1 MRTSDNTFALGF
13 SSEYQI
19 HELIFINS
27 GSNYYVRLPVDHH
40 AALISDNNSGK
51 TSSLSALKLFL
62 LPETSFKKQEDKF
75 GFQSGGTFYKDLS
88 SYTYYFPSSESYIVC
103 SASNPRGRFC
113 WILHRTTDH
122 GYERIAVP
130 EEYDSIEHLFWNAD
144 SGLNESTGSLHSDIG
159 IPAIKKVLVSNYKAK
174 VFNDRKTIGEAIY
187 SRATNLDDH
196 TRFCLLPMAKGF
208 TASGTETIR
217 SLLGMA
223 FSLGNAS
230 TTSLPKA
237 ISSILDGSGM
247 SAVKK
252 NNGEGIL
259 LDLDSQ
265 LQEWQTL
272 KTEDAKLKLV
282 ESQKSTFDTLQTA
295 RAKYFQQRGSL
306 IDAFKETVWSIE
318 LNKADL
324 IAKQD
329 AFKKEVSNLQLE
341 LQASRSDYD
350 RLRNLEIEAK
360 SDHKSAVNKLNEAET
375 AIKTVE
381 ECRSKFLPMCPE
393 ELRNDQAL
401 LALLDEQIKDCETE
415 IASLEDQAAATEKM
429 RHLTAMINQN
439 NAELE
444 LRRKALENID
454 SKLSFLHTLTPEAAS
469 ILLSI
474 NNNFAKL
481 EISPS
486 AEQKAVI
493 QSFTA
498 LFSCKDEEVYFCGAI
513 LPSVTLKPL
522 NNADIKR
529 DIENAI
535 DALVTKIEHDV
546 KQRAIIS
553 QNCKLSKERQVE
565 KLKECH
571 KEKTELGIQKQNV
584 KGIEVLYTQKAKAE
598 SDIILLKEQWDK
610 ATREFKA
617 ASEVFEN
624 LTQRHNAAR
633 ERLASVESPLK
644 ELNILISRLADLE
657 SDSNRL
663 LNLDQAKSE
672 SQHSDSNRQS
682 ISQITL
688 SAQSLKEKLSLV
700 KAIRQECIS
709 TMNLL
714 LQYQIIPSTPEKL
727 HQISMS
733 WQFFEEMYGELQTVF
748 LNLDQAKV
756 KYRETLAHHN
766 NTAAA
771 AARIIENVE
780 GIISNFISTINDEIQ
795 GYKIS
800 NLTSVMLVPELH
812 PQYTDMT
819 RALNR
824 IGNRTD
830 ELLSESFYIQIS
842 NFQNN
847 FYNKQTGKVEI
858 DKIIEKVRYQFVR
871 NDTVEDTPQS
881 NGTNCMIN
889 SVILALLLQR
899 LVPGDL
905 NLSMPVVF
913 DEIGSLDER
922 NFQEILKVM
931 EEHNLYLFVANPEQN
946 GLIASVLDTY
956 HDLSLFKAS
965 DVGVLNKAEAIY
977 YPGMEE
983 RLESLEFEP
992 KLENK
997 DEAMLSV

>member
-1 MRTSDNTFALGF
+1 MQNLDNTFELGF

-62 LPETSFKKQEDKF
+62 LPETSFKKQRDKF
-75 GFQSGGTFYKDLS
+75 GFQSGGTFYQDLS
-88 SYTYYFPSSESYIVC
+88 SYTYYFPGSESYIIC

-113 WILHRTTDH
+113 WILHRTTDL

-130 EEYDSIEHLFWNAD
+130 EEYNSIEHLFWNAD
-144 SGLNESTGSLHSDIG
+144 SELNESAGTLHSGIG
-159 IPAIKKVLVSNYKAK
+159 IAAIKKQLVSNFKAK
-174 VFNDRKTIGEAIY
+174 AFNDRKNIGDAIY
-187 SRATNLDDH
+187 SRATNQDDD

-208 TASGTETIR
+208 TTSGTETIR

-265 LQEWQTL
+265 LHEWQTL
-272 KTEDAKLKLV
+272 KAEDARLKLV
-282 ESQKSTFDTLQTA
+282 ESQKGTFDSLQSA
-295 RAKYFQQRGSL
+295 RTNYYQLRGSL
-306 IDAFKETVWSIE
+306 LDSFNRTVWSIE
-318 LNKADL
+318 LSKTALTSKQETLKKSVSDL
-324 IAKQD
+324 HA
-329 AFKKEVSNLQLE
+329 E
-341 LQASRSDYD
+341 LQAFRSEHD
-350 RLRNLEIEAK
+350 RLRSMESEAK
-360 SDHKSAVNKLNEAET
+360 SDHKSAVNWRNEIDT
-375 AIKTVE
+375 AIKSVE
-381 ECRSKFLPMCPE
+381 ECRSKLLPLCPADS
-393 ELRNDQAL
+393 RNDQTL
-401 LALLDEQIKDCETE
+401 LAVLDEQIKDCETE
-415 IASLEDQAAATEKM
+415 IASLKDQAGTIEKM
-429 RHLTAMINQN
+429 KYLTSVINSN
-439 NAELE
+439 KEELE
-444 LRRKALENID
+444 SRRKALDNID
-454 SKLSFLHTLTPEAAS
+454 SKLSFLDTITPDVAS

-481 EISPS
+481 EVTPS

-493 QSFTA
+493 QTFAA
-498 LFSCKDEEVYFCGAI
+498 LFSSEAEAVYFCGAI
-513 LPSVTLKPL
+513 LPGVNLKRF
-522 NNADIKR
+522 NNADIKH
-529 DIENAI
+529 ELEGAI
-535 DALVTKIEHDV
+535 DVLMTKIERDE
-546 KQRAIIS
+546 KQRATIS
-553 QNCKLSKERQVE
+553 QNCRLSKERQAE
-565 KLKECH
+565 KLKEC
-571 KEKTELGIQKQNV
+571 TEDLEDLRLQKQNLQ
-584 KGIEVLYTQKAKAE
+584 GAELLNTQKTKAE
-598 SDIILLKEQWDK
+598 SDVIRSKELFDK
-610 ATREFKA
+610 ATREFKS
-617 ASEVFEN
+617 ASEKFEN
-624 LTQRHNAAR
+624 LSRRYN
-633 ERLASVESPLK
+633 LANEELTSVGDPLR
-644 ELNILISRLADLE
+644 ELNNQISRLENLE
-657 SDSNRL
+657 SISSRML
-663 LNLDQAKSE
+663 SLEQAKLETRHSE
-672 SQHSDSNRQS
+672 VISQS
-682 ISQITL
+682 INQITV
-688 SAQSLKEKLSLV
+688 SVQSLKTQLSLV
-700 KAIRQECIS
+700 GEVRQECID

-714 LQYQIIPSTPEKL
+714 LQYQIIPATPEER
-727 HQISMS
+727 HQITTNS
-733 WQFFEEMYGELQTVF
+733 QFFEDMYGALQTVF

-756 KYRETLAHHN
+756 KYRETLSHHN

-780 GIISNFISTINDEIQ
+780 GIITNFISNINDEIK

-800 NLTSVMLVPELH
+800 NLTSVTLVPELH
-812 PQYTDMT
+812 AQYVDMT
-819 RALNR
+819 RTLNR
-824 IGNRTD
+824 IGSRTD

-842 NFQNN
+842 NFQNS

-889 SVILALLLQR
+889 SVLLALLLQR
-899 LVPGDL
+899 LVPDDL
-905 NLSMPVVF
+905 SLSMPVVF
-913 DEIGSLDER
+913 DEIGSLDEK

-983 RLESLEFEP
+983 RLENMEFESE
-992 KLENK
+992 LENV
-997 DEAMLSV
+997 DEAMMSV